1 MTLFYYF
8 YHDNHNFDNNN
19 DNYYY
24 QYIVRGSTD
33 SEAAVVEHLAAMIK
47 VKFDTTLADSIIPK
61 LRDTPEWLKKLM
73 ADKTF
78 RKMLIELHDQNR
90 NSTLIKI
97 ALKEICRMGHH
108 RYDLIQ

>member
-1 MTLFYYF
+1 
-8 YHDNHNFDNNN
+8 
-19 DNYYY
+19 
-24 QYIVRGSTD
+24 
-33 SEAAVVEHLAAMIK
+33 MIK
-47 VKFDTTLADSIIPK
+47 VKFDTTTADAIIPK
-61 LRDTPEWLKKLM
+61 LRDTPEWLKNLM

-108 RYDLIQ
+108 RYYFMLYHVI

>member
-1 MTLFYYF
+1 MIIIILIMIITIITI
-8 YHDNHNFDNNN
+8 NV
-19 DNYYY
+19 
-24 QYIVRGSTD
+24 IVRGSTD

-47 VKFDTTLADSIIPK
+47 VKFDTALADSIIPK

-108 RYDLIQ
+108 RYDLI

>member
-1 MTLFYYF
+1 M
-8 YHDNHNFDNNN
+8 
-19 DNYYY
+19 
-24 QYIVRGSTD
+24 IVRGSTD

-108 RYDLIQ
+108 RYDLIR